1 MMRVGSKFDDANM
14 LPRPA
19 RRCVLALDEARA
31 IDDGH

>member
-1 MMRVGSKFDDANM
+1 MMRVGSKFDANM